1 MFKQAKM
8 YMFMLTF
15 TDLSRNDNREGKHPL
30 YYFAFVDGSFIDFRV
45 IRKEIIRAERMTR
58 AINT

>member
-1 MFKQAKM
+1 MNVKFIWP
-8 YMFMLTF
+8 FLG
-15 TDLSRNDNREGKHPL
+15 NDNREGKTPPL
-30 YYFAFVDGSFIDFRV
+30 YYFAFAGGSFIDFRV